1 LLTDRGRLYVGS
13 YLHCMVTGDDHFDLA
28 TGESRVINVVAE
40 PRRVHRSEVC
50 SEHMQYV
57 KYTVIVYWWA

>member
-1 LLTDRGRLYVGS
+1 
-13 YLHCMVTGDDHFDLA
+13 MVTGDDHFDLA